1 MPKKSSISQTSQN
14 WTFLSNHSHVLVC
27 VAKNPDVRLSEVAE
41 LVGVRERTVHRIVH
55 ELIDAG
61 YISVTKVGRNNVYS
75 VDLDKPLRHP
85 LEAEH
90 NIHAIVTPLL
100 KKAKRS
106 RFFPAFSLTTF

>member
-1 MPKKSSISQTSQN
+1 MAIKKQPPKVDPS
-14 WTFLSNHSHVLVC
+14 WTFLSNHAHVLVC

-41 LVGVRERTVHRIVH
+41 LVGIRERTVHRIVH

-61 YISVTKVGRNNVYS
+61 YIAVTRVGRNNVYS

-106 RFFPAFSLTTF
+106 

>member
-1 MPKKSSISQTSQN
+1 MVKKSVPIESAQN
-14 WTFLSNHSHVLVC
+14 WTFLSNHAHVLVC
-27 VAKNPDVRLSEVAE
+27 VAKNPDMRLSEVAE

-61 YISVTKVGRNNVYS
+61 YISVTKVGRNNVYA

-90 NIHAIVTPLL
+90 NIQAIVVPLL

-106 RFFPAFSLTTF
+106 

>member
-1 MPKKSSISQTSQN
+1 MVTKSASIEGAQN
-14 WTFLSNHSHVLVC
+14 WTFLSNHAHVLVC

-61 YISVTKVGRNNVYS
+61 YIAVTRVGRNNVYS

-106 RFFPAFSLTTF
+106 

>member
-1 MPKKSSISQTSQN
+1 MVTKSASIEGAQN
-14 WTFLSNHSHVLVC
+14 WTFLSNHAHVLVC

-41 LVGVRERTVHRIVH
+41 LVGIRERTVHRIVH

-61 YISVTKVGRNNVYS
+61 YIAVTRVGRNNVYS

-90 NIHAIVTPLL
+90 NIHAIVAPLL

-106 RFFPAFSLTTF
+106 

>member
-1 MPKKSSISQTSQN
+1 MVTKSASFEGAQN
-14 WTFLSNHSHVLVC
+14 WTFLSNHAHVLVC

-41 LVGVRERTVHRIVH
+41 LVGIRERTVHRIVH

-61 YISVTKVGRNNVYS
+61 YIAVTKVGRNNVYS

-90 NIHAIVTPLL
+90 NIHAIVAPLL

-106 RFFPAFSLTTF
+106 

>member
-1 MPKKSSISQTSQN
+1 MVTKSASIECAQN
-14 WTFLSNHSHVLVC
+14 WTFLSNHAHVLVC

-41 LVGVRERTVHRIVH
+41 LVGIRERTVHRIVH
-55 ELIDAG
+55 ELIAAG
-61 YISVTKVGRNNVYS
+61 YIAVTKVGRNNVYS

-90 NIHAIVTPLL
+90 NIHAIVAPLL

-106 RFFPAFSLTTF
+106 

>member
-1 MPKKSSISQTSQN
+1 MVTKSASIEGAQN
-14 WTFLSNHSHVLVC
+14 WTFLSNHAHVLVC

-61 YISVTKVGRNNVYS
+61 YIAVTKVGRNNVYS

-90 NIHAIVTPLL
+90 NIHAIVAPLL

-106 RFFPAFSLTTF
+106 